1 MTDSSAPQPSNQAKP
16 TTIKTVDNGP
26 LQIKGPAQLVDHD
39 GNSFSTSRT
48 IFLCR
53 CGESSNKPFCDGT
66 HAKIGFAAS
75 QRAIPAQDDQSVGPD
90 GLRDGSEETAAS

>member
-1 MTDSSAPQPSNQAKP
+1 MTDSQEPQANSQIKP

-39 GNSFSTSRT
+39 GNSYDTGRS

-53 CGESSNKPFCDGT
+53 CGESRNKPFCDGT
-66 HAKIGFAAS
+66 HAKVGFAAS
-75 QRAIPAQDDQSVGPD
+75 QRATATEQDQG
-90 GLRDGSEETAAS
+90 A